1 MNLMA
6 DEGVDA
12 QIVDRLREEGYEVV
26 YIAELDPGIDDE
38 LVLSLASRSGS
49 LLITSD
55 KDFGELIFR
64 LQRASG
70 GVALLRLAGL
80 SPEKKATIVA
90 ASLRTHG
97 DEMAAAFTV
106 ISPANLRIRKRKSI

>member
-1 MNLMA
+1 MNLVA

-12 QIVDRLREEGYEVV
+12 QIVNRLRGEGHKVV

-38 LVLSLASRSGS
+38 LVLSLAGRSGA
-49 LLITSD
+49 LLITAD

-64 LQRASG
+64 LQKASG

-80 SPEKKATIVA
+80 SPEKKAAIVST
-90 ASLRTHG
+90 SLQIHG
-97 DEMAAAFTV
+97 DEMAEAFTV
-106 ISPANLRIRKRKSI
+106 ISPANLRIRKRKSV